1 MCYDTKVDVEQRTNK
16 IKVEKKEALE
26 KEVKN

>member
-1 MCYDTKVDVEQRTNK
+1 MCYDTKVDVEQRTK
-16 IKVEKKEALE
+16 GIKVEKKEALE

>member
-1 MCYDTKVDVEQRTNK
+1 VLDTKVDVEQRTNR